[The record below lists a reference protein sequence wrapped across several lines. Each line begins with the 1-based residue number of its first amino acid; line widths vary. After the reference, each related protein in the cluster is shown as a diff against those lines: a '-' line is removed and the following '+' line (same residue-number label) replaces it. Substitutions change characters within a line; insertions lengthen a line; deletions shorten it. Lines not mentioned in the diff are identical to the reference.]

1 MAMDS
6 KIMNLFLLFTMIFMA
21 SAMPELKL
29 KGQFDTLNDGETR
42 IVKRSIQHYM
52 STWMTFACNR

>member
-6 KIMNLFLLFTMIFMA
+6 KVMNLFVLFTMIFMA
-21 SAMPELKL
+21 SAMPEFKL
-29 KGQFDTLNDGETR
+29 KGQFDISNDGETR
-42 IVKRSIQHYM
+42 IVKRSIHHYL

>member
-1 MAMDS
+1 MAMDW
-6 KIMNLFLLFTMIFMA
+6 KVMNLFVSFTILFMA

-29 KGQFDTLNDGETR
+29 KGQFDTLNNGETR

>member
-6 KIMNLFLLFTMIFMA
+6 KVMNLFVLFTMIFMA

-29 KGQFDTLNDGETR
+29 KKQFDTLNDGETR